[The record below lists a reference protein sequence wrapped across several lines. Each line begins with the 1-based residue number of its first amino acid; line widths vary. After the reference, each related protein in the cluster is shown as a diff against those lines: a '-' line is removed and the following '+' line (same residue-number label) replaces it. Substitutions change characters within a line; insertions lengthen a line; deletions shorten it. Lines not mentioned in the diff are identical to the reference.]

1 MTDTDLPRILNV
13 DDDNMMREMAVDILG
28 GAFRVLTANSGEAC
42 LNLLREGPV
51 DLILL
56 DVEMPPGIDG
66 YETCRRIRKNDALA
80 EIPVIFLS
88 GHDRIEDR
96 LKGYE
101 AGGDDYV
108 IKPFDPV
115 ELESKIRTL
124 LRLHAERKQQK
135 EMANHASKAAMTA
148 MTSLGEM
155 GALIETMKRFSACNT
170 LGTLADACL
179 EGLGAYGLHGAIQI
193 RPTSQ
198 TTLTRDS
205 NGTGSPLLASVIGH
219 MAGMDRITS
228 FKTRMS
234 ITYDHVSVLVN
245 DMPLDDP
252 DRCGR
257 LRDHL
262 AMLAEAAEVRIRSI
276 MLADALDTAVEKL
289 TTTLAAIDAAQRQSR
304 LEINLGLNALDE
316 TLAKTY
322 VHLGLTTSQED
333 LLTGIVRE
341 AIDKILESE
350 SASIGIQDKLS
361 TLVRELKELAGGR
374 SKS

>member
-28 GAFRVLTANSGEAC
+28 GAFRVLTANSGEEC

-66 YETCRRIRKNDALA
+66 YETCRRIRKDDALIA
-80 EIPVIFLS
+80 IPVIFLS

-155 GALIETMKRFSACNT
+155 GALIETMKRFSACTT

-193 RPTSQ
+193 RPNAEP
-198 TTLTRDS
+198 LTRDE
-205 NGTGSPLLASVIGH
+205 NGTASPLLASVIGH
-219 MAGMDRITS
+219 MTGMDRITS
-228 FKTRMS
+228 FKSRMS

-289 TTTLAAIDAAQRQSR
+289 TITLSAIDAAQRQSR
-304 LEINLGLNALDE
+304 MEINLGLNALDE

-341 AIDKILESE
+341 AIDKMLESE

-361 TLVRELKELAGGR
+361 TLVRELKELAGGS
-374 SKS
+374 SKP